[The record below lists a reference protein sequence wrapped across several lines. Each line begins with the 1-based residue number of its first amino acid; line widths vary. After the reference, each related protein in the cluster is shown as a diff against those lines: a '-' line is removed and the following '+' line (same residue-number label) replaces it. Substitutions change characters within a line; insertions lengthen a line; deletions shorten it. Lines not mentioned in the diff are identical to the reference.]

1 VKDRRGAIFVF
12 AEILGQPG
20 GGKKRSTI
28 DQTEECKKDARRG
41 PDKSGLAAR
50 PGKRG
55 VGCER
60 YLILCSTGIRY
71 FLKVTGFS
79 DIGKCPISSMMMHS
93 ELRTFFAVFC
103 VISGV
108 QAKS

>member
-1 VKDRRGAIFVF
+1 MTAPESGRTALRGEA
-12 AEILGQPG
+12 PPPCSW
-20 GGKKRSTI
+20 RSAV
-28 DQTEECKKDARRG
+28 DGARQRAAGLRLHPSLPRVLSHARRSDA
-41 PDKSGLAAR
+41 P
-50 PGKRG
+50 
-55 VGCER
+55 R
-60 YLILCSTGIRY
+60 YFIFCSTGIRY
-71 FLKVTGFS
+71 FLNVTGFS